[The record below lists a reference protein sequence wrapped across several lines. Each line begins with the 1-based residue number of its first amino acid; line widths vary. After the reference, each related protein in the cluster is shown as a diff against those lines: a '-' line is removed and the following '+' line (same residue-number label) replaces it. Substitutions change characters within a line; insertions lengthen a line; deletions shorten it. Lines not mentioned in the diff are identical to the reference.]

1 MDPGDR
7 ETTDC
12 AKPLNTGM
20 RVEPNGCH
28 GVGVVER
35 GSAYICGRVGRGDK
49 VRLYV
54 QRMLMGRRAV
64 YGRSHTQVCSA
75 VLALGSVEAQWVSW
89 HHVYVREGQ
98 STEYSACI

>member
-20 RVEPNGCH
+20 RVEPNGC
-28 GVGVVER
+28 VGVVER
-35 GSAYICGRVGRGDK
+35 GDAYICGRVGRGDK

-54 QRMLMGRRAV
+54 QGRRMGRRAV
-64 YGRSHTQVCSA
+64 YGSSYTQVCSA
-75 VLALGSVEAQWVSW
+75 VLALGSVGAQWVSW
-89 HHVYVREGQ
+89 YYDNMREGR